1 MVFLSQKDDGN
12 IICTD
17 YWNVLVL
24 TISGM
29 GNTVLFEPKS
39 WWKDDIYCSCFEFF
53 GDGKSLFSWV
63 KKLMERWHLLV
74 TEKFLFFGD
83 GKYGFFKPKCWWK
96 DDISLVF
103 FSFPWYSRTWKIWF
117 FAQWLH
123 KFDQIIDSQRLRLWN
138 IRCNALKL

>member
-53 GDGKSLFSWV
+53 GDGKSLFSWA

-103 FSFPWYSRTWKIWF
+103 LAFHDIPGLGKYGFSRSDCTN
-117 FAQWLH
+117 LT
-123 KFDQIIDSQRLRLWN
+123 
-138 IRCNALKL
+138 KLLIVKD